1 MSKGESADTGVLR
14 SGESGGVGEE
24 TMEGMGDMELLVF
37 TDIISNLVD
46 RRHHHGIFI
55 EDLSLVH
62 SADGLRLLVYCKRG
76 MTICF
81 HQNILRLKTSP
92 RSTGNFG

>member
-1 MSKGESADTGVLR
+1 MGDVVGCWPEDG
-14 SGESGGVGEE
+14 GGGVGEE
-24 TMEGMGDMELLVF
+24 TMEGIGDMELLVF

-62 SADGLRLLVYCKRG
+62 SADGLRLLVDCKRG
-76 MTICF
+76 VKIFPSSNYIM
-81 HQNILRLKTSP
+81 P
-92 RSTGNFG
+92 